1 MASIRFGRGPS
12 GLGASS
18 FRRPCVNAL
27 AHCGTPSTVRLRAS
41 RTSLV
46 RELGL
51 ASAML
56 VSFLCS
62 KQVSKVVERL
72 RLRVR
77 PALFNVNRR
86 ADAFNG
92 KPRQV
97 LQRFCPTSRDGLVV
111 NPPCRRDPC
120 GLKRRKGRCLVLM
133 YYRGHCATIPVDPCT
148 DQWDRELPGA
158 NGLNRKTTGT
168 SEPYRVDKD
177 QHLERIDAKFRDEF
191 NRSRSVAA
199 DVTSQR
205 RAYCPEAGYVLGHG
219 YRWCGAVH
227 EDEAA
232 LLHIGTRQFITS
244 CGGSRRTCGGVC
256 ERVSSAIDCGPRA

>member
-18 FRRPCVNAL
+18 CRRPCVNAL

-97 LQRFCPTSRDGLVV
+97 LQRFYPTSRDGLVV

-120 GLKRRKGRCLVLM
+120 GLKRRKGCCLVLM

-191 NRSRSVAA
+191 NRPRSVAA
-199 DVTSQR
+199 DGTSQR
-205 RAYCPEAGYVLGHG
+205 EGVLSRGRLRAGPWISVV
-219 YRWCGAVH
+219 WCRARG
-227 EDEAA
+227 
-232 LLHIGTRQFITS
+232 R
-244 CGGSRRTCGGVC
+244 GGVAAYRHASVHHVVWREPADLRRSLRARI
-256 ERVSSAIDCGPRA
+256 ERN